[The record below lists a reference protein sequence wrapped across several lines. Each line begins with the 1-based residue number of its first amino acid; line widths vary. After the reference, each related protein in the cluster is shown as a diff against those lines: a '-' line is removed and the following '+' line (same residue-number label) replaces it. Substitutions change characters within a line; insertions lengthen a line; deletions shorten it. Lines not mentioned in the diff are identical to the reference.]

1 MLNLLIDGVEINYP
15 KDSDKGEIILYL
27 YHEPPVKSLHE
38 ITEGSHLFSVLLRRR
53 DLAAT

>member
-27 YHEPPVKSLHE
+27 YHEPPVKSLYE